1 MLGTLLVVSIG
12 LALGY
17 CLVVV
22 LSLMA
27 TMALASA
34 TRAFVVKDFCLRPAY
49 KLTMG
54 LFWTIAAVAAGYVAV
69 AVAGAGA
76 VGWLTGAAL
85 AGVLILVLWTN
96 TWEARQRGL
105 PHQILLTFLTCV
117 GVLAGVYL
125 RLR

>member
-1 MLGTLLVVSIG
+1 MFGTLITITIA
-12 LALGY
+12 LALSY

-22 LSLMA
+22 SSLMA
-27 TMALASA
+27 TMAIASA
-34 TRAFVVKDFCLRPAY
+34 ARGFVVRDFCLRPAY
-49 KLTMG
+49 KLTME
-54 LFWTIAAVAAGYVAV
+54 LLWTVAAVAAGFVAA
-69 AVAGAGA
+69 AVAGPGV

-85 AGVLILVLWTN
+85 SGVLILVLWTN